1 MVSGLKIRS
10 AVVDDVPLILQF
22 VQGLADYE
30 KLGHKVVATE
40 DKYRQTL
47 FGEAPSAEVL
57 IAETDRPLGFALFC
71 HNYSTFRASPG
82 IFLEDLYV
90 LPESRGLG
98 VGRAL
103 LARLAFV
110 CLERGCE
117 RLDWVVLDWNEP
129 AIEFYHSLGAQ
140 SLDDWSTFRVSD
152 KALQN
157 LAAREGRDEQ

>member
-1 MVSGLKIRS
+1 MVSDLKIRT
-10 AVVDDVPLILQF
+10 AVVDDVALILQF

-30 KLGHKVVATE
+30 KLGNKVVATE
-40 DKYRQTL
+40 DKLRQSL
-47 FGEAPSAEVL
+47 FGDNPSAEVL
-57 IAETDRPLGFALFC
+57 IAETDRPLGFALFY

-82 IFLEDLYV
+82 IFLEDLFV

-103 LARLAFV
+103 LARLAAV

-117 RLDWVVLDWNEP
+117 RLDWVVLDWNKP
-129 AIEFYHSLGAQ
+129 AIEFYYSLGAK
-140 SLDDWSTFRVSD
+140 SLNDWCTFRLTD

-157 LAAREGRDEQ
+157 FAVSAGADDW